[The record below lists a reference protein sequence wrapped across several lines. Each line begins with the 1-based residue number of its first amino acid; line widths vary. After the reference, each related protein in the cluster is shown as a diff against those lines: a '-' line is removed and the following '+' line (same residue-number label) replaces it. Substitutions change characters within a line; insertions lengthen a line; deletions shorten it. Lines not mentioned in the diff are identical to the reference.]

1 MKILI
6 VHIANNI
13 CIFSLLQCDSEGED
27 DKVGYYGCYENKAC
41 PIQGKEAFR
50 GILYCFF
57 LVFPLNLQIFPY
69 GILMLNV
76 SV

>member
-50 GILYCFF
+50 GILY
-57 LVFPLNLQIFPY
+57 Y

-76 SV
+76 YLYKLTDSEY